1 MVELFGKNYYIDI
14 DGITEKCRTEPTI
27 NNDDDD
33 EPSLQINIFKY
44 EIIKMC
50 LDRLLNEYDEVDDG
64 IGGFGGNNTNAS
76 FKIAFNTLIKYEIL
90 IENNE

>member
-1 MVELFGKNYYIDI
+1 
-14 DGITEKCRTEPTI
+14 
-27 NNDDDD
+27 
-33 EPSLQINIFKY
+33 
-44 EIIKMC
+44 MC